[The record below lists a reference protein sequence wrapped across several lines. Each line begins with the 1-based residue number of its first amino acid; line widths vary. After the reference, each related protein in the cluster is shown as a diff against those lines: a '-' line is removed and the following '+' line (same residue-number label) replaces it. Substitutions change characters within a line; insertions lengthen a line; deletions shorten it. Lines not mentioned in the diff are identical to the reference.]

1 MEGKSCRNFKTKREP
16 EELETV
22 LKSLVTN
29 ELVRVMSGLTSKVYN
44 NFTDSRCNTYKD

>member
-29 ELVRVMSGLTSKVYN
+29 ELVRVMFGLTSKVFS
-44 NFTDSRCNTYKD
+44 NFTYSRCNTYED